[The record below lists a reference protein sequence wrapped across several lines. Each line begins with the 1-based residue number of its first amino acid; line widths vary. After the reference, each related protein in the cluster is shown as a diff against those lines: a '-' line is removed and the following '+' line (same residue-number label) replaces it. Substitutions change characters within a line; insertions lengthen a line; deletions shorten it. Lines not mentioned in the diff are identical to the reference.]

1 MLGKI
6 LILTFTIFLTS
17 CSTGT
22 NYSNE
27 GLWYQPVKFSDQ
39 TKNLLSM
46 AEPGS
51 QVIEDLKQILMNNE
65 MFNDLC

>member
-17 CSTGT
+17 CSGH

-27 GLWYQPVKFSDQ
+27 CLWYKPVKFSDQ
-39 TKNLLSM
+39 TKNLLEI

-51 QVIEDLKQILMNNE
+51 QVLEDLQQIIMNNE